1 MSTKREQ
8 LVETALELFYRD
20 GIHSTGIDKVLKES
34 GVAKMTL
41 YNHFKSKEELI
52 AATLELQD
60 EKFNGIVNAEVKK
73 HTKPLNKLFA
83 IFDALDVWF
92 HGEAYRGCY
101 FINTVAEMGK
111 IKGPL
116 LYQCQKH
123 KKELTAQITS
133 YLKEGGARNVALL
146 SKQIAILIEGAIVQ
160 SQVMGELNAAMDAKS
175 AAKVLLK
182 NQS

>member
-8 LVETALELFYRD
+8 LVETALKLFYRD

-116 LYQCQKH
+116 LHLCQKH